1 MSLRHA
7 LLAVLSADPM
17 TGYDLVKYFDGT
29 VAFVWSA
36 PHSQVYPELRRM
48 EQAGLIEATTVPR
61 GERATKREY
70 SLTREGERELHRWAS
85 EVHPPPPLRN
95 VDRLKAAHFEW
106 GTYES
111 IKRQLRE
118 HLNHWSA
125 QRRQWRQLVG
135 DLESGEVPLLRRRL
149 ERLPPEQHEAVVAF
163 RAFAFQGQIARADAE
178 IAWAKRGLAL
188 VEQLEASG
196 ATIAGELAEAQ
207 PADGARAQ
215 RTGVAGATA

>member
-7 LLAVLSADPM
+7 LLAVLSAEPM

-29 VAFVWSA
+29 VAFVWNA

-48 EQAGLIEATTVPR
+48 EEAGLVCATTVPR

-70 SLTREGERELHRWAS
+70 ELTEAGERELHRWVS
-85 EVHPPPPLRN
+85 ELHPPAPERN

-111 IKRQLRE
+111 IRRQLRE
-118 HLNHWSA
+118 HLNHWSG
-125 QRRQWRQLVG
+125 QRRQWRQLV
-135 DLESGEVPLLRRRL
+135 ESIESSEVPLLRRRL
-149 ERLPPEQHEAVVAF
+149 ERLPEEQHEAVVAF
-163 RAFAFQGQIARADAE
+163 RAFAFGGQIARADAE

-196 ATIAGELAEAQ
+196 ASIAGEATEAD
-207 PADGARAQ
+207 AAA
-215 RTGVAGATA
+215 